1 MGARA
6 LGELRPA
13 PSYRQLLLLDGFA
26 RLAVAALCARVAL
39 SMGQVTVVLLVL
51 EQYRSPGLAGLAVC
65 LSIAP
70 GLLVSP
76 LAGALLDRY
85 PRVRLIRV
93 DHVVAAL
100 SLLLVAG
107 LSATGR
113 LSPWLLLTAL
123 TVSSLTTPLSDTGTR
138 AMLPAVVPSRLWD
151 KANALD
157 SGGYVVAGLLGPP
170 LGGVLVGS
178 AGPAV
183 AIVVTGA
190 LHACAA
196 LTVGGVADPRRT
208 EADGGALAGRVLDG
222 LRYVLAHPT
231 LRGLAV
237 SVSLR
242 NVGPGVLV
250 VALPALAAQRL
261 HAGPAVIGALFAV
274 LGLAGVISGVVS
286 GSASTEGRERNLL
299 AGGIA
304 GSALGLAV
312 VATADTVA
320 QTVIGM
326 IVIGLSTGPL
336 DVSLFSL
343 RQRCTEVT
351 VQGRAFAVS
360 MALNY
365 VGLPLG
371 SAIAGPL
378 VQWSPG
384 GALALAAVTT
394 ALAAALSLLLVPR
407 SAAPR

>member
-1 MGARA
+1 MSTGT
-6 LGELRPA
+6 LELRQA
-13 PSYRQLLLLDGFA
+13 PSYRQLLVLEGFA
-26 RLAVAALCARVAL
+26 QLAMAALCARVAT

-51 EQYRSPGLAGLAVC
+51 HLYGSPSLAGLAIC
-65 LSIAP
+65 LGIGP

-76 LAGALLDRY
+76 LAGALLDRH

-93 DHVVAAL
+93 DHVVAAT
-100 SLLLVAG
+100 SLLLISG
-107 LSATGR
+107 LTWAGR
-113 LSPWLLLTAL
+113 LSPWVLLAAL
-123 TVSSLTTPLSDTGTR
+123 AVSSLTAPLSDTGTR
-138 AMLPAVVPSRLWD
+138 SMLPAVVPSRLWD

-157 SGGYVVAGLLGPP
+157 SGGYVMAGLLGPP
-170 LGGVLVGS
+170 LGGVLVA
-178 AGPAV
+178 AGGPTV
-183 AIVVTGA
+183 AILVTGVLYA
-190 LHACAA
+190 VAA
-196 LTVGGVADPRRT
+196 LTVGGVADPRCPRP
-208 EADGGALAGRVLDG
+208 DGGALAGRVLDG
-222 LRYVLAHPT
+222 LRYVVGHPT

-242 NVGPGVLV
+242 NLGPGVLV

-261 HAGPAVIGALFAV
+261 HAGPAAIGGLFAV
-274 LGLAGVISGVVS
+274 LGLAGVLSGVAS

-299 AGGIA
+299 AAGIA

-312 VATADTVA
+312 VAFSGSAA
-320 QTVIGM
+320 QAVIGM
-326 IVIGLSTGPL
+326 VVIGLSTGPL

-343 RQRCTEVT
+343 RQRCTDVT

-407 SAAPR
+407 RAAPR

>member
-13 PSYRQLLLLDGFA
+13 AGYRQLLVLEGFA
-26 RLAVAALCARVAL
+26 RLAVAALCSRVAL

-51 EQYRSPGLAGLAVC
+51 QEYRSPGLAGLAVC

-76 LAGALLDRY
+76 VAGALLDRY
-85 PRVRLIRV
+85 PRVRLIRA

-100 SLLLVAG
+100 SLLLVAV

-123 TVSSLTTPLSDTGTR
+123 AVSSLTAPLSDTGTR
-138 AMLPAVVPSRLWD
+138 AILPAVVPSRLWD

-170 LGGVLVGS
+170 LGGVLVAS

-183 AIVVTGA
+183 AIVVTGL
-190 LHACAA
+190 LHASAA
-196 LTVGGVADPRRT
+196 LTVGGVADPPRP

-261 HAGPAVIGALFAV
+261 HADPAAIGAFFAI

-286 GSASTEGRERNLL
+286 GSVSTEGRERNLL
-299 AGGIA
+299 AAGIA
-304 GSALGLAV
+304 ASALGLAV

-326 IVIGLSTGPL
+326 TVIGLSTGPL

-343 RQRCTEVT
+343 RQRCTEAT

-360 MALNY
+360 MAVNY

-378 VQWSPG
+378 VQWSAAT
-384 GALALAAVTT
+384 ALL
-394 ALAAALSLLLVPR
+394 LAAATSAVASALGLLLIPR
-407 SAAPR
+407 RQ

>member
-107 LSATGR
+107 LSATAR

-351 VQGRAFAVS
+351 VQ
-360 MALNY
+360 
-365 VGLPLG
+365 
-371 SAIAGPL
+371 
-378 VQWSPG
+378 
-384 GALALAAVTT
+384 
-394 ALAAALSLLLVPR
+394 
-407 SAAPR
+407 